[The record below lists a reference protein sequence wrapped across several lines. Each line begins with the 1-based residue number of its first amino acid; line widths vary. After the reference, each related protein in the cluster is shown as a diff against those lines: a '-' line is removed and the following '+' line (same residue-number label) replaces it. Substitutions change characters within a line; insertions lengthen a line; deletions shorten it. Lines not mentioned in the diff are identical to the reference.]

1 MNGSGTIQV
10 RNDVAELERLNQF
23 LAAFWASNE
32 LPEDAI
38 FDFNLALEE
47 VFANVVLYG
56 FQDGG
61 EHEVDIALES
71 QNGMV
76 SLTVE
81 DEGVPFNPLDAPDVD
96 VTASL
101 EDRPIGGL
109 GILLVRKLMDGIEY
123 AREGNRNRLVMTKR
137 VSGSE

>member
-23 LAAFWASNE
+23 LATFWASNE

-56 FQDGG
+56 FQDAG
-61 EHEVDIALES
+61 EHEVHIALES

-81 DEGVPFNPLDAPDVD
+81 DEGVPFNPLDAPEVD

-101 EDRPIGGL
+101 EERPIGGL

-123 AREGNRNRLVMTKR
+123 AREGDRNRLVMTKR